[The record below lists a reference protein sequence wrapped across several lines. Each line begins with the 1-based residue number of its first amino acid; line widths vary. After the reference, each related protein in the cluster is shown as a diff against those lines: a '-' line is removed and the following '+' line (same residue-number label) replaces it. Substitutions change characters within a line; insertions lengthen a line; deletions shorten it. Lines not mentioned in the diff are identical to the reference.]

1 LVLNVNELLYVRNK
15 GAVLLEALLHL
26 EQVVMLLFEIG
37 DQQREVFRRNYFF
50 VLNSFN
56 QFFGRLVVLDLVKL
70 LMDFFAFF
78 NVVLE
83 FIDVFHNVGRF
94 NVFADE
100 RKIFFVSSHQV
111 LLLLQ

>member
-1 LVLNVNELLYVRNK
+1 MVLHVNELLYVRNK

-37 DQQREVFRRNYFF
+37 DQLREVFRRNHFF

-56 QFFGRLVVLDLVKL
+56 QLFGRLVVLDLVKL

-83 FIDVFHNVGRF
+83 LIDILHNVSRF

-100 RKIFFVSSHQV
+100 RKIFFVSSH
-111 LLLLQ
+111 